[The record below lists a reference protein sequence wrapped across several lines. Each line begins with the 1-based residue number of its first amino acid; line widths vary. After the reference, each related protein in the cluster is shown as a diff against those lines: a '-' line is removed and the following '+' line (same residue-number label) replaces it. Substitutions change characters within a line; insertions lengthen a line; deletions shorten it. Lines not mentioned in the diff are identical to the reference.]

1 MSVTFLQLERAC
13 TCTNDETNN
22 AAVAVTC
29 VCMRA
34 IDANR
39 ETLDYL
45 RYLCPDVHVTRG
57 VFDDVNLAGGSASV
71 ALPERKVVS
80 IAGWRIGLSHG
91 HDVVP
96 AGDLE
101 AAAALQRQMDCDV
114 LVLGNTHAF
123 KVRYRTA
130 GMMQRSVQ
138 TYTRIHTHTCVC
150 V

>member
-1 MSVTFLQLERAC
+1 M
-13 TCTNDETNN
+13 
-22 AAVAVTC
+22 C
-29 VCMRA
+29 VYT
-34 IDANR
+34 IDTRR

-57 VFDDVNLAGGSASV
+57 VFDDVNLAGGSASA

-80 IAGWRIGLSHG
+80 IGGWRIGLSHG

-123 KVRYRTA
+123 KVRYTTASMTRPSLYTSMCDCMRMESHRRTYD
-130 GMMQRSVQ
+130 VK
-138 TYTRIHTHTCVC
+138 
-150 V
+150 

>member
-1 MSVTFLQLERAC
+1 MR
-13 TCTNDETNN
+13 
-22 AAVAVTC
+22 
-29 VCMRA
+29 VCARA
-34 IDANR
+34 INACR

-57 VFDDVNLAGGSASV
+57 VFDDVNLAGGSASA

-80 IAGWRIGLSHG
+80 IGGWRIGLSHG

-101 AAAALQRQMDCDV
+101 AAAALQRQLDCDI

-123 KVRYRTA
+123 KVR
-130 GMMQRSVQ
+130 
-138 TYTRIHTHTCVC
+138 
-150 V
+150 